1 MNKNIFSRLWDTGTR
16 EVEVTFT
23 GHKTAV
29 SCLAWD
35 RAGLRLVSGSRDTA
49 VIVWD
54 VVAECGI
61 ARLQGHKVRII
72 TYILTST
79 LAPCRMRLD
88 DRGWNR
94 TLVTVEGMA
103 GLNSRAELE
112 HQQNNVQQDLC
123 HLNKTGP
130 LGLSCQNSMDNY

>member
-1 MNKNIFSRLWDTGTR
+1 MCRLWDTGTR

-29 SCLAWD
+29 SCLGWD

-61 ARLQGHKVRII
+61 ARLQGHKVRAD
-72 TYILTST
+72 TYTESRGMETCSNSFKYIYTNGTGGRMVT
-79 LAPCRMRLD
+79 LHR
-88 DRGWNR
+88 
-94 TLVTVEGMA
+94 
-103 GLNSRAELE
+103 
-112 HQQNNVQQDLC
+112 
-123 HLNKTGP
+123 
-130 LGLSCQNSMDNY
+130 

>member
-1 MNKNIFSRLWDTGTR
+1 M
-16 EVEVTFT
+16 TFT

-79 LAPCRMRLD
+79 LTYTES
-88 DRGWNR
+88 RGMETRSNSVLNIFTIYTNGTGGCTV
-94 TLVTVEGMA
+94 TLH
-103 GLNSRAELE
+103 R
-112 HQQNNVQQDLC
+112 
-123 HLNKTGP
+123 
-130 LGLSCQNSMDNY
+130 

>member
-1 MNKNIFSRLWDTGTR
+1 MNKNIFCRLWDTGTR

-79 LAPCRMRLD
+79 L
-88 DRGWNR
+88 
-94 TLVTVEGMA
+94 TYTVHGN
-103 GLNSRAELE
+103 LF
-112 HQQNNVQQDLC
+112 QIC
-123 HLNKTGP
+123 
-130 LGLSCQNSMDNY
+130 

>member
-1 MNKNIFSRLWDTGTR
+1 MCRLWDTGTR

-23 GHKTAV
+23 GHKTGV

-61 ARLQGHKVRII
+61 ARLQGHKVRAD
-72 TYILTST
+72 TYLHLHLHGELGHGNLYSFKYIYTNGTGGRTVT
-79 LAPCRMRLD
+79 LHR
-88 DRGWNR
+88 
-94 TLVTVEGMA
+94 
-103 GLNSRAELE
+103 
-112 HQQNNVQQDLC
+112 
-123 HLNKTGP
+123 
-130 LGLSCQNSMDNY
+130 

>member
-79 LAPCRMRLD
+79 LTYTETCSNSFKYIYTN
-88 DRGWNR
+88 GTGGR
-94 TLVTVEGMA
+94 TVT
-103 GLNSRAELE
+103 LHR
-112 HQQNNVQQDLC
+112 
-123 HLNKTGP
+123 
-130 LGLSCQNSMDNY
+130 

>member
-1 MNKNIFSRLWDTGTR
+1 MCRLWDTGTR

-29 SCLAWD
+29 SCLGWD

-61 ARLQGHKVRII
+61 ARLQGHKVRAD
-72 TYILTST
+72 TYL
-79 LAPCRMRLD
+79 
-88 DRGWNR
+88 
-94 TLVTVEGMA
+94 
-103 GLNSRAELE
+103 
-112 HQQNNVQQDLC
+112 
-123 HLNKTGP
+123 HLHLHGESGNGN
-130 LGLSCQNSMDNY
+130 LLQFFQIYLH

>member
-1 MNKNIFSRLWDTGTR
+1 MVPAENICILIKEILCRLWDTGTR

-61 ARLQGHKVRII
+61 ARLQGHKVRAD
-72 TYILTST
+72 TYLY
-79 LAPCRMRLD
+79 L
-88 DRGWNR
+88 
-94 TLVTVEGMA
+94 
-103 GLNSRAELE
+103 
-112 HQQNNVQQDLC
+112 
-123 HLNKTGP
+123 HLHGESGHGN
-130 LGLSCQNSMDNY
+130 LLQFFQIYLH

>member
-61 ARLQGHKVRII
+61 VRLQGHKVRAD
-72 TYILTST
+72 TYIR
-79 LAPCRMRLD
+79 CQ
-88 DRGWNR
+88 GWYSSFFLRNIHFLR
-94 TLVTVEGMA
+94 DKSILLLPKYAKM
-103 GLNSRAELE
+103 S
-112 HQQNNVQQDLC
+112 
-123 HLNKTGP
+123 
-130 LGLSCQNSMDNY
+130 

>member
-1 MNKNIFSRLWDTGTR
+1 MCRLWDTGTR

-29 SCLAWD
+29 SCLALD

-61 ARLQGHKVRII
+61 ARLQGHKVRAD
-72 TYILTST
+72 TYLYLHLLTRRVGAWK
-79 LAPCRMRLD
+79 LAPILSNIFTLMEQAEGWLHYT
-88 DRGWNR
+88 DRFGSQKA
-94 TLVTVEGMA
+94 TLES
-103 GLNSRAELE
+103 N
-112 HQQNNVQQDLC
+112 
-123 HLNKTGP
+123 
-130 LGLSCQNSMDNY
+130 

>member
-1 MNKNIFSRLWDTGTR
+1 MCRLWDTGTR

-61 ARLQGHKVRII
+61 ARLQGHKVRAA
-72 TYILTST
+72 LTRRVGAWK
-79 LAPCRMRLD
+79 LAPILSNIFTLMEQAEGRLHYT
-88 DRGWNR
+88 DRFGSQKATSESN
-94 TLVTVEGMA
+94 
-103 GLNSRAELE
+103 
-112 HQQNNVQQDLC
+112 
-123 HLNKTGP
+123 
-130 LGLSCQNSMDNY
+130 